1 MNIETILS
9 QRGTNV
15 ATIAPDASVKTAADR
30 LSVRIN
36 GALVV
41 TSGKGGVLGLIS
53 EREIVQG
60 FSRYGEAAGSMPAAE
75 IMRSPVV
82 TIFPD
87 ESVDRVIQLMTRN
100 RMRHMPVLRHGKLAG
115 IVRIDD
121 LLKHRLEALERET
134 RVLRDAYFEEANRVG
149 RREMR

>member
-1 MNIETILS
+1 MTIEMVLR
-9 QRGTNV
+9 QKGTHI
-15 ATIAPDASVKTAADR
+15 ATIDPEVSIKTAADR
-30 LSVRIN
+30 LCVRIN

-41 TSGKGGVLGLIS
+41 TSGKAVLGLIS

-60 FSRYGEAAGSMPAAE
+60 FSSYGEAAASMPVRE
-75 IMRSPVV
+75 IMRSPVL
-82 TIFPD
+82 TTFPD

-100 RMRHMPVLRHGKLAG
+100 RMRHMPVLRNGKLAG

-149 RREMR
+149 RGEMR

>member
-1 MNIETILS
+1 MIIETILR
-9 QRGTNV
+9 QKGTHV

-41 TSGKGGVLGLIS
+41 TRGKGVLGLIS
-53 EREIVQG
+53 DREIVQG

-87 ESVDRVIQLMTRN
+87 ESVDRAIQLMTRN
-100 RMRHMPVLRHGKLAG
+100 RMRHMPVLRGGQLAG
-115 IVRIDD
+115 IVTIDD
-121 LLKHRLEALERET
+121 LLKHRLEGLERET
-134 RVLRDAYFEEANRVG
+134 RGLTDAYLDEVNRRG
-149 RREMR
+149 RREVL